1 VATGSLVIHAVVAS
15 DILREEGLRVRVLN
29 VHTIKP
35 LDEEAVAEAAR
46 ETGCVVTAEEH
57 SVLGGLGGA
66 VAEVLGDRCPVPLKR
81 VGINDIFASVGPLH
95 QLQDKYGLTQEG
107 IMSAVREV
115 VSR

>member
-1 VATGSLVIHAVVAS
+1 
-15 DILREEGLRVRVLN
+15 
-29 VHTIKP
+29 
-35 LDEEAVAEAAR
+35 
-46 ETGCVVTAEEH
+46 
-57 SVLGGLGGA
+57 
-66 VAEVLGDRCPVPLKR
+66 